1 MTFYLFIFS
10 YFLPIPVHEHE
21 MVLHLLQLLLFRLHN
36 ILFYY
41 GNYYLLIENFIEFI
55 NFYFNWNI
63 NKQPYCYKNN
73 CKQEYL
79 RIRIRNPSVQ
89 NISI

>member
-36 ILFYY
+36 ILLWKL
-41 GNYYLLIENFIEFI
+41 YLLIEILLSLSTFILI
-55 NFYFNWNI
+55 GI
-63 NKQPYCYKNN
+63 
-73 CKQEYL
+73 
-79 RIRIRNPSVQ
+79 
-89 NISI
+89 